1 MLPFFKKRINKKIKS
16 WTKDGDWLLDLLN
29 QSGLDRDSL
38 QEEIDFL
45 LWEFEFENPEAS
57 PDEIRENVCHKLIV
71 WSSSKVATS
80 AGVTNAPVT
89 IPVIGAI
96 GSASL
101 GATMDL
107 IFLVRTQIELCYA
120 IASVYNIQMSELQ
133 LKAVILAL
141 LGYVDNSDV
150 AKDITKTSLNQLIN
164 SMATHFITRGL
175 KESSIEVVERL
186 ATRLFGRMVRWIPL
200 VSIPINV
207 SMNVSAIKSI
217 GVRAQQ
223 YFEENM

>member
-1 MLPFFKKRINKKIKS
+1 MIRS
-16 WTKDGDWLLDLLN
+16 WTKDGDWLMELLN
-29 QSGLDRDSL
+29 QTGLDRKSI

-45 LWEFEFENPEAS
+45 LWEYEFENPES
-57 PDEIRENVCHKLIV
+57 PSHEIRDNVCHKLVV

-80 AGVTNAPVT
+80 AGVTTAPVSL
-89 IPVIGAI
+89 PVIGAI

-101 GATMDL
+101 GATVDL
-107 IFLVRTQIELCYA
+107 IFLIRTQIELCYA
-120 IASVYNIQMSELQ
+120 IAAVYHIKMSDLQ

-141 LGYVDNSDV
+141 LGYVDNDDI

-175 KESSIEVVERL
+175 RESSIEVVERL

-200 VSIPINV
+200 ISIPINV
-207 SMNVSAIKSI
+207 SMNVNAIKSI
-217 GVRAQQ
+217 GARAQQ
-223 YFEENM
+223 YFEENI